1 MISQRFYIIPHNR
14 PIMGEHYCG
23 YCRLIYSIGIH
34 PKDCDDMN
42 GNVKLGVHDVK
53 KGSYYVWERN
63 MYSSNLGGGFAST
76 IRLGQGSNSH
86 QKTKI
91 LFIDCDDF
99 ANNLSDILEE
109 ICLYLTK
116 NSITEQIVI
125 KGTLEQLAKARLS
138 TGGCYRRLFGRG
150 EIVYDPSR
158 DGAIVSLVNNLRFL
172 KKIGIRVSLLVYD
185 DSTKRITSTIPRK

>member
-1 MISQRFYIIPHNR
+1 MS
-14 PIMGEHYCG
+14 EHYCG
-23 YCRLIYSIGIH
+23 DCHLIYSIGIH

-42 GNVKLGVHDVK
+42 GNVKLGRHDVK

-109 ICLYLTK
+109 IYLYLTK

-138 TGGCYRRLFGRG
+138 FGGGYRKLHPRAEVF
-150 EIVYDPSR
+150 YDPSSPFR
-158 DGAIVSLVNNLRFL
+158 LTRLNDKLRFL

-185 DSTKRITSTIPRK
+185 DSTKRISRTIPRK